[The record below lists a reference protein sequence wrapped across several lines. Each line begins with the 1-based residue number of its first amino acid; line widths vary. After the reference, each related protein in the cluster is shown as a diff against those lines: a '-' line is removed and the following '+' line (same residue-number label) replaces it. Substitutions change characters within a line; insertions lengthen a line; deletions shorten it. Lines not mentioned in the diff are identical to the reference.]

1 MTTKQNPAD
10 RLNDIFNRLAE
21 HFGPLHWWPAE
32 TPFEVVVGAI
42 LTQNTAWRN
51 VELAIAALKDAD
63 VLSASGLLRIE
74 REKLEELIRPSGFFR
89 QKAERLQLFATYLRD
104 RHAGD
109 LAHLLAGPLE
119 QVRAELLT
127 LKGIG
132 PETADSI
139 LLYAGDRPSFV
150 VDAYTRRLLTRLGL
164 LAGQEKYA
172 EIRSL
177 FMDHLPHSS
186 ELFNEYHALIVEECK
201 VYCRV
206 KPRCAACPLRSVCG
220 YCHSL
225 NHPLF

>member
-1 MTTKQNPAD
+1 MVLEENPAE
-10 RLNDIFNRLAE
+10 RLIDIFNRLAD

-51 VELAIAALKDAD
+51 VELAIVALKEAG
-63 VLSASGLLRIE
+63 VLSTRGLLGVG
-74 REKLEELIRPSGFFR
+74 REELEKLIRPAGFFR
-89 QKAERLQLFATYLRD
+89 QKAERLQLFVAYLRQ
-104 RHAGD
+104 HYAGD
-109 LAHLLAGPLE
+109 LGALLEGPLDA
-119 QVRAELLT
+119 VRNELLT
-127 LKGIG
+127 LKGVG

-139 LLYAGDRPSFV
+139 LLYAGERPSFV

-164 LAGQEKYA
+164 LEGNEKYA

-186 ELFNEYHALIVEECK
+186 ELYNEYHALIVEQCK

-206 KPRCAACPLRSVCG
+206 KPLCSDCPLKSVCT
-220 YCHSL
+220 YRRNLDPS
-225 NHPLF
+225 